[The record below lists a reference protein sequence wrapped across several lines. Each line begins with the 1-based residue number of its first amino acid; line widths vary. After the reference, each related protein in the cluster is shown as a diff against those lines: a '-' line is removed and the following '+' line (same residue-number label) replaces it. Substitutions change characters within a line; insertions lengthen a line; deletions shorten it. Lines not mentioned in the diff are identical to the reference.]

1 MLGIDIS
8 STAVKLLELSQE
20 GDRYKVENYA
30 ITTLPNDTSIGD
42 SDNRPSAIG
51 DQIRAICDRLNI
63 RSKQVAAA
71 VPSSSVIVKTIP
83 MPAGL
88 ADIDLE
94 AQIAFEADQH
104 IPYPLDE
111 VALDFQEQGPVPGA
125 SDQIDVLLVACRQQA
140 VELRTDA
147 LASAGLVPVAIDVE
161 TFALDRAMSALQPQ
175 LSAFAADKVALLNVG
190 ATSSSLSVF
199 VAGKSIYSR
208 EQMFDGKQL
217 TDQMMSGGD
226 PQGDALSVC
235 EQRDQLE
242 DADQEA
248 VRTFRETVLQQ
259 VSRSLQLFFS
269 TSDFDALDCIVLSGG
284 VAATAGLSGLIEE
297 RLGIPTVVANPF
309 TDMSIAPAVD
319 KCALVNDAPAMM
331 VACGLAMRSNP

>member
-30 ITTLPNDTSIGD
+30 ITTLPNNTSIDD

-63 RSKQVAAA
+63 RSKQAAAA

-111 VALDFQEQGPVPGA
+111 VALDFQEQGPVLDA

-147 LASAGLVPVAIDVE
+147 LARARLVPVAIDVE
-161 TFALDRAMSALQPQ
+161 TFALNRAMSALQLQ

-190 ATSSSLSVF
+190 ATSSYPHLRPKPGVS
-199 VAGKSIYSR
+199 AKR
-208 EQMFDGKQL
+208 E
-217 TDQMMSGGD
+217 
-226 PQGDALSVC
+226 
-235 EQRDQLE
+235 
-242 DADQEA
+242 
-248 VRTFRETVLQQ
+248 
-259 VSRSLQLFFS
+259 
-269 TSDFDALDCIVLSGG
+269 
-284 VAATAGLSGLIEE
+284 
-297 RLGIPTVVANPF
+297 
-309 TDMSIAPAVD
+309 
-319 KCALVNDAPAMM
+319 
-331 VACGLAMRSNP
+331 